1 MTNRQIKLLII
12 DDHPIVTEGL
22 KLILQNQPGIVI
34 ANHAFSGT
42 EAMSLLKEESFDVV
56 LLDISLPDMSGIDLS
71 KYIKKEH
78 QHTKVLVLST
88 FNERSMIMQM
98 IQSGAMGY
106 LFKNTQSGEL
116 IKAIKMVND
125 GLFYLGEEVQKTM
138 SEYSGDDEEIP
149 VLTRREKEVLLYI
162 AEGLITSVIAEKLFI
177 SPLTVETHRRNLMQK
192 FRVGNAPA
200 LINKAMNLKLI

>member
-200 LINKAMNLKLI
+200 LIKKAMNLKLI